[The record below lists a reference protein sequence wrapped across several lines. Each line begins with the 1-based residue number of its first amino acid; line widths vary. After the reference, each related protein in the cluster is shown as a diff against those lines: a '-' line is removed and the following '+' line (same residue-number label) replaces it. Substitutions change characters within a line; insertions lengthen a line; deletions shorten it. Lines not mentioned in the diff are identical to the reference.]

1 MEEDRL
7 FKQQRS
13 SGKGYDA
20 DIGMSGNGS
29 LASLMANPVGPMT
42 NSQSLAAASMLSSA
56 AAGLLGA
63 IGGAGGM
70 MGNAVNVLNMVGA
83 GSNNLTGSMNMTGSG
98 VNVQQLL
105 IQLGI
110 DPATITNQVF
120 VANVSYFDAEC
131 MHSYHQTVV
140 ITGVYLL
147 PYVE

>member
-1 MEEDRL
+1 MEEDRIGL

-13 SGKGYDA
+13 SGKSYDA

-29 LASLMANPVGPMT
+29 LASLMANPS

-70 MGNAVNVLNMVGA
+70 MGNAVNMLNMVGA
-83 GSNNLTGSMNMTGSG
+83 GNSNLGNSMNLTGSGI
-98 VNVQQLL
+98 NVQQLL

-120 VANVSYFDAEC
+120 VANS
-131 MHSYHQTVV
+131 
-140 ITGVYLL
+140 
-147 PYVE
+147 